1 MASAQVHT
9 YSASGG
15 GAVGNR
21 EDLSEQI
28 ADLFAD
34 DVPAFKMAKK
44 IKATNTIHSW
54 VQDALAAV
62 SRSGVKEGADI
73 SYTAPGQRAQKK
85 NYTVIRLR
93 NWDVTFTQEACNPA
107 GIKSEVARQLYKAM
121 KEIARDFDSII
132 LFTASTAA
140 GATGTARK
148 CRGLLNAV
156 TGNIVSCGTARAQL
170 SEDTVN
176 LVMDKVWSDGGNP
189 KVLFCNG
196 FNKRVISK
204 KFSAKTGFTFNIE
217 ASTRKAIANIN
228 SYEGSFGTLQVVPD
242 RQILVDAVAIV
253 DPDMFRVA
261 ILRDI
266 QSFRGAATASSYK
279 GWVEGELTLE
289 WGNQAAHGK
298 ITDTTTGGTIS

>member
-1 MASAQVHT
+1 MASKQLHT
-9 YSASGG
+9 YATGG
-15 GAVGNR
+15 GNDAANR
-21 EDLSEQI
+21 EDLTDTI

-34 DVPAFKMAKK
+34 EVPAFKIAKK
-44 IKATNTIHSW
+44 IKASATLHEWT
-54 VQDALAAV
+54 QDSLAAV
-62 SRSGVKEGADI
+62 SRTGIVEGASITYAQPDV
-73 SYTAPGQRAQKK
+73 RAKKK

-93 NWDVTFTQEACNPA
+93 NWDVTFTQEAVASA
-107 GIKSEVARQLYKAM
+107 GVESEFARELMKAM

-132 LFTASTAA
+132 LFTASTGA

-170 SEDTVN
+170 SEDQVN
-176 LVMDKVWSDGGNP
+176 LVMDKIWSDGGNP

-204 KFSAKTGFTFNIE
+204 KFSAKTGFTFNID

-228 SYEGSFGTLQVVPD
+228 SYEGSFGTLQIIPE

-253 DPDMFRVA
+253 DPDYFKVA
-261 ILRDI
+261 ILRGI
-266 QSFRGAATASSYK
+266 KSYKGAATASSYK
-279 GWVEGELTLE
+279 GWVEGELTLNY
-289 WGNQAAHGK
+289 GNQSAHGK